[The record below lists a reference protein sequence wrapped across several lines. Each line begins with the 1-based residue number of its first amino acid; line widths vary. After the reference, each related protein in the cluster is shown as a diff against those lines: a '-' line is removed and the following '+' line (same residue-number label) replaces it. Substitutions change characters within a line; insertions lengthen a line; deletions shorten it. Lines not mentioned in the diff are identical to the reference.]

1 MQITNQTLTLEHG
14 GRTVSVGLPI
24 VATDAVVHV
33 YAVPTDYRADGVFAA
48 VVQPGVAEEVPACDH
63 AQVRLLGKVPYP
75 AAEQAQLAAAKLAK
89 LQQVNDACDAA
100 VFALT
105 ATYPQAEIQSWP
117 QQVKEADAYMAD
129 ALAAV
134 PLLAMIADQRG
145 LSVAELVHRV
155 HAKVSAYAQASGYLI
170 GKRQALEDAIDG
182 AVSMADLEA
191 VEWSV

>member
-14 GRTVSVGLPI
+14 GRTVSVDLPA
-24 VATDAVVHV
+24 VAIDAMVHV

-48 VVQPGVAEEVPACDH
+48 VVLPASAEEVPACDP
-63 AQVRLLGKVPYP
+63 AQVRLLSKVPYP

-89 LQQVNDACDAA
+89 LQQVNAACDAA

-117 QQVKEADAYMAD
+117 QQVKEADAFVAD
-129 ALAAV
+129 DSAQV
-134 PLLAMIADQRG
+134 PLLTMIAAQRG
-145 LSVAELVHRV
+145 LEVVELVQRV

-170 GKRQALEDAIDG
+170 GKRQALEDAID
-182 AVSMADLEA
+182 AAASIAELEA
-191 VEWSV
+191 LEWTV